1 MGKTT
6 ESFSEGKFK
15 NTIEPAF
22 CERCRRETKHSIVTS
37 YELIGQEECGPHGY
51 TIDWRDSY
59 QVIQCRGCEELSF
72 RKESWF
78 SEDMGYMGDD
88 DFFDGKTIIL
98 YPKRSATTR
107 TPKDFLEVPRKL
119 RNLYIESIDTFNN
132 DSYILTAAGLRALI
146 EGLCAE
152 LNIKD
157 GPVERTEK
165 GITKIVRARNL
176 EGKIAGLKEKGILT
190 AAGAVFLNEH
200 RFMGNEAV
208 HSLRKP
214 SREDIS
220 LAFDLIEHCFDT
232 IFEMPAKA
240 SELVESRKR
249 RSGTE

>member
-1 MGKTT
+1 MGRVT
-6 ESFSEGKFK
+6 ETFSEGRYK
-15 NTIEPAF
+15 NAIESAF
-22 CERCRRETKHSIVTS
+22 CETCRRKTKHLIVTS
-37 YELIGQEECGPHGY
+37 YELTGQEECGPHGY
-51 TIDWRDSY
+51 TIDWTSSY
-59 QVIQCRGCEELSF
+59 QVIQCRGCEVLSF
-72 RKESWF
+72 RKENWF
-78 SEDMGYMGDD
+78 SEDMYLLE
-88 DFFDGKTIIL
+88 DGEHHDGTTVTL
-98 YPKRSATTR
+98 YPKRSETTR
-107 TPKDFLEVPRKL
+107 TPKTFLEVPRRL
-119 RNLYIESIDTFNN
+119 RNLYIESVDTFNN

-152 LNIKD
+152 LKIKD

-165 GITKIVRARNL
+165 GVTKIVRARNL

-220 LAFDLIEHCFDT
+220 LAFDLIEHCFET
-232 IFEMPAKA
+232 IFVMPAKA
-240 SELVESRKR
+240 SELEESRKR

>member
-6 ESFSEGKFK
+6 ESYSEGKYK
-15 NTIEPAF
+15 NAIESAF
-22 CERCRRETKHSIVTS
+22 CEKCRRSTKHSIVTS
-37 YELIGQEECGPHGY
+37 YELTGQEECGPYGY
-51 TIDWRDSY
+51 TIDWQESY
-59 QVIQCRGCEELSF
+59 QVIQCRGCDELSF

-88 DFFDGKTIIL
+88 DFYDGKTITL
-98 YPKRSATTR
+98 YPKRSEETR
-107 TPKDFLEVPRKL
+107 TPKDFVEVPRKL

-152 LNIKD
+152 LKIKD

-165 GITKIVRARNL
+165 GIVRIVRARNL

-190 AAGAVFLNEH
+190 AAGAAFLNEH

-208 HSLRKP
+208 HSLKKP

-220 LAFDLIEHCFDT
+220 LAFDLIEHCFET
-232 IFEMPAKA
+232 IYVMPVKA
-240 SELVESRKR
+240 SELVESRKK
-249 RSGTE
+249 RSSAE